1 MAEFGFEDHG
11 EDSMPIA
18 RIRGVDINYEILGE
32 RGAWVA
38 LQPGGR
44 RGLVGVESLGEKIA
58 EAGFRV
64 LVYDRRNCGAS
75 AVSFDGGDSE
85 NEIWAEDLY
94 ALLGE
99 LDAAPAYI
107 GGSSSGCRL
116 ALLTALRHPAAVRG
130 LLLWR
135 ATGGAYAAQRLVHN
149 YYTQYIA
156 LAEQGGMEAVCNSE
170 HWAEV
175 IAGNPANRARLLAL
189 EPARFIAIMRA
200 WRQSFEAGAEHP
212 VIGLSPAELRALTM
226 PACICP
232 GNDRVHPRLPGQVA
246 HRLMPNAEYHEVLPE
261 DRPDL
266 DVALEDWQAKEGLL
280 AAIFIDFLRRQE
292 RRGNP

>member
-1 MAEFGFEDHG
+1 
-11 EDSMPIA
+11 MPLVT
-18 RIRGVDINYEILGE
+18 IRGVDINYEILGG
-32 RGAWVA
+32 RGPWVA

-44 RGLVGVESLGEKIA
+44 RGLEGVKPLGEKIA
-58 EAGFRV
+58 ESGFRV

-75 AVSFDGGDSE
+75 AVSFDGGEAE
-85 NEIWAEDLY
+85 NEIWAADLH

-99 LDAAPAYI
+99 LDAVPAYV

-116 ALLTALRHPAAVRG
+116 ALLMALRHPAAVRG

-135 ATGGAYAAQRLVHN
+135 VTGGAYAAERLTHN
-149 YYTQYIA
+149 YYTQYIEM
-156 LAEQGGMEAVCNSE
+156 AERDGMEAVCASE
-170 HWAEV
+170 HWSAM
-175 IAGNPANRARLLAL
+175 IAANPQNRARLMALA
-189 EPARFIAIMRA
+189 PDRFIALMRA
-200 WRQSFEAGAEHP
+200 WRRSFEAGAEHP
-212 VIGLSPAELRALTM
+212 VIGLSPDDLRTLQM

-232 GNDRVHPRLPGQVA
+232 GNDRVHPRLPGQIT
-246 HRLMPNAEYHEVLPE
+246 HRLMPNAEYHEVMPE

-292 RRGNP
+292 KRG

>member
-1 MAEFGFEDHG
+1 
-11 EDSMPIA
+11 MPVA
-18 RIRGVDINYEILGE
+18 NIRGLDITYEVLGE

-44 RGLVGVESLGEKIA
+44 RGLDGVKSLGEKIA

-75 AVSFDGGDSE
+75 SVSFDGGGSE
-85 NEIWAEDLY
+85 NEIWAEDLH
-94 ALLGE
+94 ALLGA
-99 LDAAPAYI
+99 LDAAPASI

-116 ALLTALRHPAAVRG
+116 ALLFALRHPEAVRS

-135 ATGGAYAAQRLVHN
+135 VTGGPYAAERLVRN
-149 YYTQYIA
+149 YYTQYIE
-156 LAEQGGMEAVCNSE
+156 LAEKGGMEAVCKSE
-170 HWAEV
+170 HWSAV
-175 IAGNPANRARLLAL
+175 IAANPRNRERLMAL
-189 EPARFIAIMRA
+189 DPARFIEIMRS
-200 WRQSFEAGAEHP
+200 WRRSFEAGAEHP
-212 VIGLSPAELRALTM
+212 VIGLSPAQLRALAM

-246 HRLMPNAEYHEVLPE
+246 HRLMPNAEYHEVLAE

-280 AAIFIDFLRRQE
+280 AAIFIDFLRRQR
-292 RRGNP
+292 RRG